1 MEMLRVCSSQHV
13 IRRGAQLEVE
23 LGTDE
28 APGEAHG
35 MKLGK
40 DPGELW
46 Q

>member
-1 MEMLRVCSSQHV
+1 MEMLRVRGSQHV
-13 IRRGAQLEVE
+13 IRRGAQSAVE
-23 LGTDE
+23 LGTGE

-35 MKLGK
+35 TKLGK